1 MKNLIEPEEE
11 RYKDSELEDSLNPSE
26 LEKVKVMI
34 VKKLIDEY
42 LLTIGIDKGN
52 IKFFVLGKEKGE
64 IVFIFGD
71 KPIISMPYKIVGIT
85 RIEQD
90 RTKLGTKST
99 QLLFCDVKIGDLFKF
114 TVKTEIP

>member
-1 MKNLIEPEEE
+1 MKNLIEPEE
-11 RYKDSELEDSLNPSE
+11 RYKDSEFEESLNPSE

-34 VKKLIDEY
+34 AKKLIDEY
-42 LLTIGIDKGN
+42 LSTIGIAKSD
-52 IKFFVLGKEKGE
+52 IKVFVLGKEKGE

-71 KPIISMPYKIVGIT
+71 KPIASKPYKIVGIT

-90 RTKLGTKST
+90 RTKPGTKST

-114 TVKTEIP
+114 TVRTEIP